1 MKLSCNVWLL
11 LLPFCA
17 TNFFIVAQFRH
28 LLNENKFRNCT
39 TGGETKIQIWDPI
52 RPSVLTL

>member
-1 MKLSCNVWLL
+1 MCAWLL

-17 TNFFIVAQFRH
+17 TNFFIIAQFRR
-28 LLNENKFRNCT
+28 LLSENKFPNFT
-39 TGGETKIQIWDPI
+39 AGGETKIQIWDPI